1 MILSEYP
8 PLVHWIKRLSMFT
21 QKASS
26 ATWKT
31 ASIKRRKQGQ
41 KEGPKHDSS
50 AKTHPFKLQ
59 QP

>member
-1 MILSEYP
+1 MSNEYP
-8 PLVHWIKRLSMFT
+8 PLVHWIQMLSMFT
-21 QKASS
+21 KKTSS

-41 KEGPKHDSS
+41 REGRPTTTRLQK
-50 AKTHPFKLQ
+50 HPFELQ